1 MGERRRFE
9 LVRELGSGTFGTVFL
24 ADMVSLGD
32 FRKRVALKML
42 NPQWEEGS
50 DAGCR
55 LRDEARLLG
64 RLRHRHIVS
73 VDDLVRVNGSWAVV
87 MEYVP
92 GVDLDRLIST
102 ASSKGTAIPLAPA
115 LDIVAAVAE
124 ALRVAYDGGLDGEAL
139 QVVHRDIKPSNIL
152 LTPEGDVK
160 VLDFG
165 IASASFQGREAKT
178 DRVRFGSI
186 PYMSPER
193 VLGEPEIPAG
203 DVYALGCVLYE
214 LLLGR
219 RLGRAKLGPEQQEA
233 QIAEALQDLQT
244 QLESPPPELLSL
256 LEDCLKYDV
265 EHRPSAEAVAS
276 RARALLRPLGGDG
289 LHAFARAFVPAII
302 EEHPQPAAHGI
313 YSEELISPEAP
324 RDAHPTLVLPSA
336 LSLPSSDGAEPAL
349 APASA
354 EKTGMLSFRT
364 AGVMLAMMAGML
376 LFGLSIFWYQSR
388 SPAPSTTSTPA
399 SVPVTTPSDMPQL
412 EPVAAEPVA
421 AEPVAAEPVA
431 AEPVAKDPVADTP
444 APAAV
449 AVAEDRVAEDR
460 VAADSPRLR
469 SVKFTAP
476 MGATAISARCGDVTS
491 AGTGSVNLRNI
502 PAGRCAVTVT
512 VDGSP
517 TSTTLTVERPT
528 GFTCALDG
536 GALTCR

>member
-24 ADMVSLGD
+24 ADMVSLGG

-50 DAGCR
+50 DAGRR

-73 VDDLVRVNGSWAVV
+73 VDDLVRLNGSWTVV

-92 GVDLDRLIST
+92 GVDLERLIRGANTKS
-102 ASSKGTAIPLAPA
+102 TAIPMAPS
-115 LDIVAAVAE
+115 LDIIAAVAE
-124 ALRVAYDGGLDGEAL
+124 ALRVAYDGGLDGETL
-139 QVVHRDIKPSNIL
+139 QVIHRDIKPSNIL

-219 RLGRAKLGPEQQEA
+219 RLGRAELGPARQEA
-233 QIAEALQDLQT
+233 QVSEALQVLQNE
-244 QLESPPPELLSL
+244 LESTPQELLRL
-256 LEDCLKYDV
+256 IEDCLEYDV
-265 EHRPSAEAVAS
+265 ENRPSAGDVAS
-276 RARALLRPLGGDG
+276 RARALGRTLSGDG
-289 LHAFARAFVPAII
+289 LHAFAREFVPAVL
-302 EEHPQPAAHGI
+302 EKTPQPAAHGI
-313 YSEELISPEAP
+313 YSEELVPPDEQRGS
-324 RDAHPTLVLPSA
+324 HPTLVLPNA
-336 LSLPSSDGAEPAL
+336 LSTAPSDGATTPPTSPRENGVLQYLIVGVGL
-349 APASA
+349 A
-354 EKTGMLSFRT
+354 
-364 AGVMLAMMAGML
+364 MLASVL
-376 LFGLSIFWYQSR
+376 LFGLGMFWYQTR
-388 SPAPSTTSTPA
+388 SPTTTTTTTP
-399 SVPVTTPSDMPQL
+399 VNTPVTAPPATPQFEQPPEEAL
-412 EPVAAEPVA
+412 PPAEPVA

-431 AEPVAKDPVADTP
+431 ATPQPVA
-444 APAAV
+444 AAEEHS
-449 AVAEDRVAEDR
+449 AAEASRI
-460 VAADSPRLR
+460 R

-476 MGATAISARCGDVTS
+476 AGATAISAQCGDVFS
-491 AGTGSVNLRNI
+491 EGTGSVNLRNI
-502 PAGRCAVTVT
+502 PAGSCSVTTT
-512 VDGSP
+512 VDGSS
-517 TSTTLTVERPT
+517 TSTTLTVARPT